1 MFGEEID
8 DAQRRAA
15 SREASFGEK
24 VEEAPAHLSAEPI
37 CPGWSETTAVDGGHG
52 AVALGF
58 ARFGRQRERERE
70 RGGKE
75 GKREE
80 LALRPPYPPK
90 GLGREEGEAGRG
102 GSIGER
108 PGSLQSTGGRRPG
121 GTRDEAPGLF
131 LFFYF
136 GPFLFLINAFLL
148 FLFSK

>member
-108 PGSLQSTGGRRPG
+108 PGSLQSTGGRRP
-121 GTRDEAPGLF
+121 EHFAQSPLALLSLF
-131 LFFYF
+131 RG
-136 GPFLFLINAFLL
+136 GPFPF
-148 FLFSK
+148 